1 MKKILTIL
9 TTLASTI
16 TIENCISN
24 FNLRTI
30 TLQNDCFKKN
40 NVHQSN
46 NDFIFSD
53 LYKNN
58 KGEIYSITND
68 GIYKYTNDKNTF
80 IKIKGINGL
89 IISLKFDAKDNIYA
103 LKTNGIYKC
112 LVNKNEFKKMKVT
125 TNTNNYSFTNI
136 KIDSS
141 NNVYVWSKKDGVYK
155 CLVNKNEFKKI
166 GGIYLSQA
174 DNFRIYLLFS
184 KNNVYALT
192 TEYNDYHNKIIY
204 KLLANENEFTLIDG
218 RINITDRFSNFKQ

>member
-9 TTLASTI
+9 TTLAFTI
-16 TIENCISN
+16 TIENCISDLN
-24 FNLRTI
+24 TI
-30 TLQNDCFKKN
+30 TLQNDCLNKN

-80 IKIKGINGL
+80 IKMKGINWL

-112 LVNKNEFKKMKVT
+112 LANKMKLKKMIIEDNYTPRSITIDK
-125 TNTNNYSFTNI
+125 NNNI
-136 KIDSS
+136 YAWFKNRI
-141 NNVYVWSKKDGVYK
+141 YK
-155 CLVNKNEFKKI
+155 CLANEMEFKQMT
-166 GGIYLSQA
+166 GLSRSITNVKF
-174 DNFRIYLLFS
+174 DD
-184 KNNVYALT
+184 KNNIYVLAK
-192 TEYNDYHNKIIY
+192 KII
-204 KLLANENEFTLIDG
+204 LI
-218 RINITDRFSNFKQ
+218 NA